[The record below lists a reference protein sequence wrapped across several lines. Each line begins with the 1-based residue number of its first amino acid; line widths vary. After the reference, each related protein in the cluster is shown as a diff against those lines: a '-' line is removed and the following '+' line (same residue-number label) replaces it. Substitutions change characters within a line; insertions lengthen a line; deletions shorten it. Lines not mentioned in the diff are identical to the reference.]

1 MTDMKLFV
9 GNLPFSATD
18 ADLRAKFSEVGKV
31 VSARVIVDRDTN
43 RSRGFGFVEMATPEQ
58 AKNAIKRLHETTL
71 MGRNMIVREAEMREA
86 RVGRRY

>member
-1 MTDMKLFV
+1 MADMKLFV

-18 ADLRAKFSEVGKV
+18 EDLRAKFSEVGRV

-71 MGRNMIVREAEMREA
+71 MGRNIIVREAEA
-86 RVGRRY
+86 RVGRRF